1 MKSDKQEL
9 LNLIEQSFLNFDESI
24 DGFAQYFTK
33 NGSKMIIIDK
43 EFLADFLIDNGI
55 IVTDNKPIRCEICES
70 YHPKS
75 SWCAKKGKFVSKDYF
90 CRDGKKKELTRL

>member
-24 DGFAQYFTK
+24 DSFAQYFAK

-55 IVTDNKPIRCEICES
+55 IVADNKPIRCGICEN

-75 SWCAKKGKFVSKDYF
+75 SWCAKKGKFVLKDYF
-90 CRDGKKKELTRL
+90 CRDGEKGGITKL